1 MRQNILPLFKK
12 NQIIS
17 PFEIIIQKK
26 KDVIVQRGHTHKR
39 GEYKIQV
46 IKTLERSRIKK

>member
-26 KDVIVQRGHTHKR
+26 RCNSSKRTHP
-39 GEYKIQV
+39 
-46 IKTLERSRIKK
+46 

>member
-17 PFEIIIQKK
+17 PFEIIIQK

>member
-26 KDVIVQRGHTHKR
+26 KRCNSSKRTHP
-39 GEYKIQV
+39 
-46 IKTLERSRIKK
+46 